1 MLADDCGRRV
11 VVIDTSNEIC
21 GDGDVPHPALG
32 RARRMMVP
40 HPEAQH
46 RVMIEAVENHM
57 PEAREAAGLVGGRK
71 GRAAVAARG
80 SGLGGRQPF
89 LPPPPPAPHAFPLF
103 SHSAGH
109 CD

>member
-57 PEAREAAGLVGGRK
+57 PEAREAVAA
-71 GRAAVAARG
+71 AAVAAAVAANNRCFI
-80 SGLGGRQPF
+80 LY
-89 LPPPPPAPHAFPLF
+89 LTM
-103 SHSAGH
+103 SAV
-109 CD
+109 